1 MITVY
6 YYVFILSIFS
16 IWTSVLM
23 NVVLVIGAIGFVA
36 KERKNKVD
44 LDKYNNQLPSVTIMI
59 PAHNEERVIAT
70 TLEKI
75 LDLNYP
81 RNLVQIIAINDNSSD
96 NTGIEIKKVQDN
108 NRKRE
113 INVITTNK
121 ETGGRGK
128 AHALNLALEQASGE
142 WICIFDADAA
152 PERNTLKFLINR
164 TFESKRYAAVFGRNK
179 ARNRNRNFLTK
190 CINLELVASQR
201 LINPGKW
208 HLFKLGQIPGT
219 NFIINK
225 EILHEVGGWDTKAIT
240 EDTDLG
246 FSLMKR
252 KYLICYE
259 GRAETYQQE
268 PEKVSVYV
276 KQRTRWAK
284 GNLYV
289 VFKNFPYLFS
299 RGNWRIKFDILF
311 YWLTYIWYL
320 FFIIVSDIIFIFN
333 IGSIILGALNPHL
346 DIAGKMSLGVNFNFH
361 LSFLLMYTIFVLQ
374 INVAL
379 ASDKGQSTAENF
391 LISCVSYFTYAQLF
405 IVISLKAVYSYLSD
419 IILKREA
426 KWYKTERF

>member
-6 YYVFILSIFS
+6 YYIFIVSIFS
-16 IWTSVLM
+16 IWTSVFM
-23 NVVLVIGAIGFVA
+23 NVVIVIGAIGFVA
-36 KERKNKVD
+36 KERKSKID
-44 LDKYNNQLPSVTIMI
+44 LDKYNNKLPTVTIMI
-59 PAHNEERVIAT
+59 PAHNEEKVIAS
-70 TLEKI
+70 TLERI

-81 RNLVQIIAINDNSSD
+81 RALVQIIVINDNSSD
-96 NTGIEIKKVQDN
+96 DTGIQIKRVQDN
-108 NRKRE
+108 NPIRK

-121 ETGGRGK
+121 QTGGKGK
-128 AHALNLALEQASGE
+128 SNALNLALEQASGK

-164 TFESKRYAAVFGRNK
+164 SFEDKRYAAVFGRNK

-190 CINLELVASQR
+190 CINIELVASQR
-201 LINPGKW
+201 IINPGKW

-225 EILHEVGGWDTKAIT
+225 EILLEVGGWDTKAIT

-268 PEKVSVYV
+268 PEKLSVYI

-289 VFKNFPYLFS
+289 VFKNLPYLFS

-311 YWLTYIWYL
+311 YWLTYVWYL
-320 FFIIVSDIIFIFN
+320 LFIIVSDIIFIFN
-333 IGSIILGALNPHL
+333 IGLIIIGALNPDL
-346 DIAGKMSLGVNFNFH
+346 DIMGKMSLGINFNFN

-391 LISCVSYFTYAQLF
+391 LISCVSYFTYTQLY
-405 IVISLKAVYSYLSD
+405 IYISLKAIYSYLSD
-419 IILKREA
+419 VILKREA
-426 KWYKTERF
+426 KWEKTERF